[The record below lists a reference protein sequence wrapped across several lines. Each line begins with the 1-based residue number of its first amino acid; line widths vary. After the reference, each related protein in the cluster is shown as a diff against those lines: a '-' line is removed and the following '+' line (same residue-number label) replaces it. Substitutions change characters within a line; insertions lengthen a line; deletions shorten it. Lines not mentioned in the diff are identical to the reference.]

1 MPFPFVLPTTSSI
14 SFTEYFNSSTHPSL
28 PNCATTARGVV
39 RDVLKRHKRIPAASQ
54 ASNLSTV
61 ISALNDYVPY
71 LFALDAGLSGASC
84 AGEEIDLVL
93 VKELEV
99 EWRSTLGASLPGRE
113 PPRIKLKSLESEL
126 CFTLSTLAYVYSLQ
140 ARAQLHTL
148 YNATLPS
155 PEQRATAISSAMK
168 YFLDANAVHSYLVNR
183 AGQWNSQPAAVDIS
197 AAAMGALA
205 ELTMAEA
212 TLITVLKDDPYPAIV
227 VEDRNKQSKDWMFRA
242 VEIPKVRAHLF
253 ARLCLSSSEHAA
265 KAQAMLGRSSKI
277 NDDLLRYV
285 DDLRRTAKGKACR
298 FLACDAE
305 SSSKTGEGIAW
316 LRGAKKELGFA
327 ALGAEQDKKP
337 SGLSKLKKE
346 WQEKKED
353 RKIERGEGWGTDA
366 GKFEEGRIVDMLL
379 KKWEKMN
386 DTVWLLHSFDK
397 RSFFTDQLLQIGM
410 QVIPPSEPLLASM
423 PSGREYHTTKMFVV
437 PALDEDA
444 LVRMRAP
451 PDPSEAFEGDEDDSA
466 DDDERTAPGAFPSAD
481 GSAGSGY
488 Y

>member
-14 SFTEYFNSSTHPSL
+14 SFTDYFNSSTHPSL
-28 PNCATTARGVV
+28 PNCATTARGVL
-39 RDVLKRHKRIPAASQ
+39 RDALKRHKRIPPASQ

-61 ISALNDYVPY
+61 TSALNDYIPY

-99 EWRSTLGASLPGRE
+99 EWRSTLGSSIPGRE
-113 PPRIKLKSLESEL
+113 PARVKLKSLESEL
-126 CFTLSTLAYVYSLQ
+126 CYTLSTLAYVYSLQ

-148 YNATLPS
+148 YNATVPT
-155 PEQRATAISSAMK
+155 PEQRATAIGAAMK
-168 YFLDANAVHSYLVNR
+168 HFLEANSIHTYLVNR
-183 AGQWNSQPAAVDIS
+183 AGQYNSQPAAIDIS
-197 AAAMGALA
+197 AAVLGALA

-212 TLITVLKDDPYPAIV
+212 TLITVLKDDPYPAV
-227 VEDRNKQSKDWMFRA
+227 VIEDRNKQNKDWMFRG
-242 VEIPKVRAHLF
+242 VDIPKVRAHLF
-253 ARLCLSSSEHAA
+253 ARLCLASSEHAA

-277 NDDLLRYV
+277 NDDLLKYV

-305 SSSKTGEGIAW
+305 GGGKTGEGIAW

-327 ALGAEQDKKP
+327 SLGAEEEKKS
-337 SGLSKLKKE
+337 SGFSKLKKE
-346 WQEKKED
+346 WQEKRED
-353 RKIERGEGWGTDA
+353 RKIEKGVDWGTDA

-379 KKWEKMN
+379 KKWEKQN
-386 DTVWLLHSFDK
+386 DTVGI
-397 RSFFTDQLLQIGM
+397 QI
-410 QVIPPSEPLLASM
+410 VPPSEPLLASM
-423 PSGREYHTTKMFVV
+423 PSGREYHTTKMFIV

-444 LVRMRAP
+444 LIRMRAP
-451 PDPSEAFEGDEDDSA
+451 PDPSEAFEGNEDDSA
-466 DDDERTAPGAFPSAD
+466 DEDDRNPPAGAFPGTKAD
-481 GSAGSGY
+481 YAPSSSY

>member
-14 SFTEYFNSSTHPSL
+14 SFTDYFHSSTHPSL

-39 RDVLKRHKRIPAASQ
+39 RDVLKRHKRIPASSQ
-54 ASNLSTV
+54 ASSLSTV
-61 ISALNDYVPY
+61 ISALNDYIPY
-71 LFALDAGLSGASC
+71 LFALDAGLSGTSC
-84 AGEEIDLVL
+84 AGEEVDLVL

-99 EWRSTLGASLPGRE
+99 EWRSTLSASLPGRE

-168 YFLDANAVHSYLVNR
+168 HFLDANAVHSYLVNR
-183 AGQWNSQPAAVDIS
+183 VGQWNSQPAAADIS
-197 AAAMGALA
+197 TAAMGALA

-212 TLITVLKDDPYPAIV
+212 TLITVLKDDPYPAVV

-253 ARLCLSSSEHAA
+253 ARLCLASAEHAA

-277 NDDLLRYV
+277 NDDLVRYV

-305 SSSKTGEGIAW
+305 ASGKTGEGIAW
-316 LRGAKKELGFA
+316 LRGANKELGFA
-327 ALGAEQDKKP
+327 ALGAEQAKKP

-353 RKIERGEGWGTDA
+353 RKIEKGEGWGTDA

-386 DTVWLLHSFDK
+386 DTVSRLAFGWVVEFAN
-397 RSFFTDQLLQIGM
+397 RGPQVGM
-410 QVIPPSEPLLASM
+410 QLIPPSEPLLASM

-466 DDDERTAPGAFPSAD
+466 DEDERAAPGAFPTSD
-481 GSAGSGY
+481 GSAGTGY